1 MNNVAVFT
9 LSPFERHARR
19 LLNATCVRR
28 TRDAVD
34 LPDLSGE
41 GDDVRGIPD
50 ELERGRPIQ
59 TVCDDGECAVPVDLD
74 ELAGVRHRIT
84 RVNIRVDCAV
94 REGVETAAAKFHVD
108 SFHARPGAGSFFRRE
123 RGDDFFKARI
133 TAERVPEGQ
142 QF

>member
-1 MNNVAVFT
+1 M
-9 LSPFERHARR
+9 RR
-19 LLNATCVRR
+19 AVRR

-94 REGVETAAAKFHVD
+94 REGRRDGRRQIPRGLFPRAPGRGIILSARAKRRFSRSALHQ
-108 SFHARPGAGSFFRRE
+108 SCGSE
-123 RGDDFFKARI
+123 
-133 TAERVPEGQ
+133 
-142 QF
+142 